1 MSAETAFRPMEREE
15 RTELLR
21 QIGSANILA
30 ISGGRV
36 TALED
41 GVELPVGSGY
51 KVRVRYT
58 WGDEYVV
65 QRVFVRGGKEFDKG
79 SREAWAGNVG
89 QMAYY
94 ASCFRNDDGEWTY
107 LG

>member
-1 MSAETAFRPMEREE
+1 MIITDEQRRDILA
-15 RTELLR
+15 
-21 QIGSANILA
+21 QIGRMNILA

-36 TALED
+36 VALPD

-51 KVRVRYT
+51 KVRVRLT
-58 WGDEYVV
+58 PMDEYTV
-65 QRVFVRGGKEFDKG
+65 QRVFVRAGKEFDKG
-79 SREAWAGNVG
+79 TKDAWAGDVG

>member
-1 MSAETAFRPMEREE
+1 MSTATAYRPMDAYQREE
-15 RTELLR
+15 LIS
-21 QIGSANILA
+21 QIGRMNILA
-30 ISGGRV
+30 ISGGRIV
-36 TALED
+36 ALDD
-41 GVELPVGSGY
+41 GIELPVGSGY

-58 WGDEYVV
+58 WGDEYEV
-65 QRVFVRGGKEFDKG
+65 QRVFVRGGKEFPKG

-89 QMAYY
+89 QLAYY